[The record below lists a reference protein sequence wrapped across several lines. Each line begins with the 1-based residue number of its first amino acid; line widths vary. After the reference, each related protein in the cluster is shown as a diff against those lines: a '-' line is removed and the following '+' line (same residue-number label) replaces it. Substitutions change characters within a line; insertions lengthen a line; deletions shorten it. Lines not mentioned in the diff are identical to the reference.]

1 MEQAPRLNRIL
12 RLKCREST
20 ISAGTRPGLQVAAV
34 PASLESKAFSM
45 VRMPAIRGR
54 IRRRILVNFRVDPE
68 VMRRQLPAPFRPKLL
83 GTSAV
88 AGLCLIRLEGIR
100 PALLPT
106 PLGLNSENA
115 AHRVAVVWDE
125 DTQAREAV
133 WIPRRDSN
141 SLLAKL
147 VGGRWFPGEHRTE
160 PDLYSDYGAPPA
172 G

>member
-1 MEQAPRLNRIL
+1 
-12 RLKCREST
+12 
-20 ISAGTRPGLQVAAV
+20 
-34 PASLESKAFSM
+34 M
-45 VRMPAIRGR
+45 VRMPAIRGL

-88 AGLCLIRLEGIR
+88 AGVCLIRLEGIR

-147 VGGRWFPGEHRTE
+147 VGGRWLPGEHRTE